1 MYRCN
6 AFFVLLAMIML
17 LSLSPAYAIE
27 PIPEESGFSG
37 FLSIGGGYNRVK
49 SNMIAGNTFG
59 DVGNRS
65 VDSLT
70 DSPDAK
76 SSGSLQF
83 NYDLRYTFASTRTQI
98 FLGTALEDALRYDFG
113 TQLGVAQELP
123 GKNLVSAGFL
133 FSTIPTEVWKDPY
146 VLYYKRSKTDRTST
160 GFRVAWDRIF
170 GSELQLQYTYR
181 KIDIDDEYSGYT
193 LGINSVLNPVQ
204 IGLLDR
210 NGDAQRAEV
219 LYRFFFDGKKQVII
233 PSVTYFNYDLDG
245 DAMSNDGFDFQL
257 SYGYHGERYSV
268 VVNGFIGYAD
278 YDKRNPI
285 YGKTESDDHYG
296 ASLIAFYHKPFGWEA
311 PFFKKTSLYFKT
323 DYLESDSNID
333 FYDTEIFTAGAGLL
347 FRF

>member
-1 MYRCN
+1 MQRYN
-6 AFFVLLAMIML
+6 TVLILLAVFTL

-27 PIPEESGFSG
+27 PIPAESGFSG
-37 FLSIGGGYNRVK
+37 FLSVGGGYSRVK

-59 DVGNRS
+59 DVGHRS

-70 DSPDAK
+70 DSPDA
-76 SSGSLQF
+76 SSAGSPQF

-98 FLGTALEDALRYDFG
+98 FLGTALEDALRYDFA

-123 GKNLVSAGFL
+123 GKNLVAAGFL

-146 VLYYKRSKTDRTST
+146 VTYYRRSKTDRTST

-170 GSELQLQYTYR
+170 GSELELQYSYR
-181 KIDIDDEYSGYT
+181 NIDIDDEYSGFF
-193 LGINSVLNPVQ
+193 LGLNPYERS
-204 IGLLDR
+204 LLDR

-219 LYRFFFDGKKQVII
+219 LYRFFFDNKKHAII
-233 PSVTYFNYDLDG
+233 PSVAYFNYDLDG
-245 DAMSNDGFDFQL
+245 DAMSNDGVDFQL
-257 SYGYHGERYSV
+257 SYGYNGDVISL

-285 YGKTESDDHYG
+285 YGKTQEDDRYG
-296 ASLIAFYHKPFGWEA
+296 AGLRVFYHKPFGWQA
-311 PFFKKTSLYFKT
+311 PFFKKTSLYFNT
-323 DYLESDSNID
+323 GYLAADSNID
-333 FYDTEIFTAGAGLL
+333 FYDTEIFSAGAGLF

>member
-1 MYRCN
+1 MHRYKTLL
-6 AFFVLLAMIML
+6 VLLAMSML

-27 PIPEESGFSG
+27 PIPAESGFSG

-59 DVGNRS
+59 DVGNRT

-70 DSPDAK
+70 DGPDAT

-83 NYDLRYTFASTRTQI
+83 DYDLRYTFASTRTQI
-98 FLGTALEDALRYDFG
+98 FLGTALEDALRYDFAN
-113 TQLGVAQELP
+113 QLGVAQELP
-123 GKNLVSAGFL
+123 GKNLVAAGLL

-146 VLYYKRSKTDRTST
+146 VLYYKRSRTDRTST

-170 GSELQLQYTYR
+170 GSELELQYSYR
-181 KIDIDDEYSGYT
+181 KIDVDDEYSGFF
-193 LGINSVLNPVQ
+193 LGLNPYQ
-204 IGLLDR
+204 RSLLDR

-219 LYRFFFDGKKQVII
+219 LYRFFFDNKKHAII
-233 PSVTYFNYDLDG
+233 PAVTYFNYNLDG

-257 SYGYHGERYSV
+257 SYGYNGDAISLV
-268 VVNGFIGYAD
+268 LNGFIGYAD

-285 YGKTESDDHYG
+285 YGKTQEDDHYG
-296 ASLIAFYHKPFGWEA
+296 ASLTAFYHKPFGWQA

-323 DYLESDSNID
+323 GYLESDSNID
-333 FYDTEIFTAGAGLL
+333 FYDTEIFTAGTGLL

>member
-1 MYRCN
+1 MYRYN
-6 AFFVLLAMIML
+6 TLLVLLAVFLL

-27 PIPEESGFSG
+27 PIPAESGFSG

-59 DVGNRS
+59 DVGHQS

-83 NYDLRYTFASTRTQI
+83 NYDLRYTFAGTRTQI
-98 FLGTALEDALRYDFG
+98 FLGTALEDALRYDTA
-113 TQLGVAQELP
+113 TQLGVSQELP
-123 GKNLVSAGFL
+123 GKNLVAAGFL

-170 GSELQLQYTYR
+170 GSELQLQYSYR
-181 KIDIDDEYSGYT
+181 NIDIEDEYSGYFS
-193 LGINSVLNPVQ
+193 GLNPVQ

-210 NGDAQRAEV
+210 NGEAQRADV
-219 LYRFFFDGKKQVII
+219 LYRFFFDNKKHVII
-233 PSVTYFNYDLDG
+233 PSVTYFDYNLDG

-257 SYGYHGERYSV
+257 SYGYNGDVISL

-285 YGKTESDDHYG
+285 YGKTQKDDHYG
-296 ASLIAFYHKPFGWEA
+296 ASLTAFYHKPFGWQA

-323 DYLESDSNID
+323 GYLESDSNID

>member
-1 MYRCN
+1 MHRYKTLL
-6 AFFVLLAMIML
+6 VLLAMSML

-27 PIPEESGFSG
+27 PIPAESGFSG
-37 FLSIGGGYNRVK
+37 FLSLGGGYNRVK

-59 DVGNRS
+59 DVGNRT

-70 DSPDAK
+70 DGPDAT

-83 NYDLRYTFASTRTQI
+83 DYDLRYTFASTRTQI
-98 FLGTALEDALRYDFG
+98 FLGTALEDALRYDFAN
-113 TQLGVAQELP
+113 QLGVAQELP
-123 GKNLVSAGFL
+123 GKNLVAAGLL

-146 VLYYKRSKTDRTST
+146 VLYYKRSRTDRTST

-170 GSELQLQYTYR
+170 GSQLQLQYSYR
-181 KIDIDDEYSGYT
+181 NIDIDDEYSGYT
-193 LGINSVLNPVQ
+193 LGINSVLNPAQ

-219 LYRFFFDGKKQVII
+219 LYRFFFDNKKHVII
-233 PSVTYFNYDLDG
+233 PAVTYFNYNLDG

-257 SYGYHGERYSV
+257 SYGYNGDVISLV
-268 VVNGFIGYAD
+268 LNGFIGYAD

-285 YGKTESDDHYG
+285 YGKTQEDDHYG
-296 ASLIAFYHKPFGWEA
+296 ASLAAFYHKPFGWQA

-323 DYLESDSNID
+323 GYLESDANID
-333 FYDTEIFTAGAGLL
+333 FYDTTIFTAGAGLL